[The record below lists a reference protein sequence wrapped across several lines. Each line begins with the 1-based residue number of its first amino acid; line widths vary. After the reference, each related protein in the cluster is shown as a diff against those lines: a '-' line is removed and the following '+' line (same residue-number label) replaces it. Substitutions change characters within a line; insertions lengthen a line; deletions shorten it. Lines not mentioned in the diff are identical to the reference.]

1 MKNVTFKSEFS
12 ILEVIFRLEELIKEI
27 QLITINLVDSQIQH
41 YTF

>member
-12 ILEVIFRLEELIKEI
+12 ILEMIFRLEELIKEI
-27 QLITINLVDSQIQH
+27 QLITIILIDSKIQH

>member
-27 QLITINLVDSQIQH
+27 RLITINLVDSQIQH